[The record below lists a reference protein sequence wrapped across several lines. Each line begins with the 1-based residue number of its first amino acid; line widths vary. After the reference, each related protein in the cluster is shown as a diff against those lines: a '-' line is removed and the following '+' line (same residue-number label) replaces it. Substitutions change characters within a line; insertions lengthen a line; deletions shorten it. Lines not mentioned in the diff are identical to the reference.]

1 MVAPGNFLK
10 YRFKDSF
17 LRVSPLNANF
27 FQWLAYFQEWDG
39 CFYIILPTFISD
51 FLRIV
56 LKVWLKKCMKLWFK
70 DSFVRV
76 WPVCANEGAVATW
89 DKSSQH
95 QNCENLFSSGHKISC
110 EIHQAICS
118 GWPKGFRVSKLTCT
132 NNFLN
137 HLIMRDCQ
145 IPDRGEKYD
154 DDVTRLLSDLLSYYI
169 SRHDT
174 TRKVVTLSNPH
185 RGPQDRVCW
194 GQSLPL
200 NEVAG
205 LTGGWWRISCHDYHV
220 HRRGCTRV
228 LGSKF
233 ANKWSCWAMG
243 IQLAADS
250 LMIRRV
256 SQKNINFNQA

>member
-1 MVAPGNFLK
+1 MECVQTQRFNWSWDGCCIFWWKSPSWAQQLSSLFKRFIQEDSGPFLISFLPKCMVAPGNFLK

-27 FQWLAYFQEWDG
+27 FQWLSYFQEWDG
-39 CFYIILPTFISD
+39 CFYIALPTFISD

-132 NNFLN
+132 NNF
-137 HLIMRDCQ
+137 
-145 IPDRGEKYD
+145 
-154 DDVTRLLSDLLSYYI
+154 
-169 SRHDT
+169 
-174 TRKVVTLSNPH
+174 
-185 RGPQDRVCW
+185 
-194 GQSLPL
+194 
-200 NEVAG
+200 
-205 LTGGWWRISCHDYHV
+205 
-220 HRRGCTRV
+220 
-228 LGSKF
+228 
-233 ANKWSCWAMG
+233 
-243 IQLAADS
+243 
-250 LMIRRV
+250 
-256 SQKNINFNQA
+256 